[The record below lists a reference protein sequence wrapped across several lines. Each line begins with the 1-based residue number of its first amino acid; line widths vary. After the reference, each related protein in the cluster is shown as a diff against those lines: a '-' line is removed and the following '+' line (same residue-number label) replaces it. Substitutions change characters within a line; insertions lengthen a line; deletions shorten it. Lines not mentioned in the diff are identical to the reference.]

1 MSQTCC
7 AEFSRWM
14 GQDGLM
20 WKQAL
25 GFALFGATVAIVTA
39 ALTQGS
45 SQASATIT
53 LFSGGTPISGFAGE
67 SQWAWPIEAA
77 VIGAVLGA
85 LTGLVLHLAGVRIS
99 GGQDNR
105 MLRTVVAG
113 LVGVTLGLTP
123 LLVLISMA
131 FTRSV
136 DIGWS
141 PLLVYA
147 VSGFLAYGL
156 AVAAVFGVL
165 RAAGDRLT
173 TRTTQA
179 VAAMLPVGALAA
191 TTVGVGTAWRLGFS
205 TAAPTWIAVV
215 LLVVLVLAMTFVAA
229 RAWALRIQPR
239 DLPEVA

>member
-1 MSQTCC
+1 
-7 AEFSRWM
+7 M

-53 LFSGGTPISGFAGE
+53 LFSGGTTISGFAGE

-123 LLVLISMA
+123 LSVLISMA

-136 DIGWS
+136 DIGRS

-173 TRTTQA
+173 TRTAQAVA

>member
-1 MSQTCC
+1 
-7 AEFSRWM
+7 
-14 GQDGLM
+14 M

-39 ALTQGS
+39 ALTRGS

-53 LFSGGTPISGFAGE
+53 LFSGGTTISGFAGE
-67 SQWAWPIEAA
+67 SQWTWPIEAA
-77 VIGAVLGA
+77 VTGAVLGA

-173 TRTTQA
+173 TRTAQA

-215 LLVVLVLAMTFVAA
+215 LLVVLVLAMMFVAA

>member
-1 MSQTCC
+1 MTQTCC
-7 AEFSRWM
+7 AEFSRGM

-45 SQASATIT
+45 AQASATIT
-53 LFSGGTPISGFAGE
+53 LFSGGTTISGFAGE

-173 TRTTQA
+173 TRTAQA

>member
-1 MSQTCC
+1 
-7 AEFSRWM
+7 
-14 GQDGLM
+14 M

-39 ALTQGS
+39 ALTRGS

-53 LFSGGTPISGFAGE
+53 LFSGGTTISGFAGE
-67 SQWAWPIEAA
+67 SQWTWPIEAA
-77 VIGAVLGA
+77 VTGAVLGA

-173 TRTTQA
+173 TRTAQA

>member
-1 MSQTCC
+1 
-7 AEFSRWM
+7 M

-53 LFSGGTPISGFAGE
+53 LFSGGTTISGFAGE
-67 SQWAWPIEAA
+67 SQWTWPIEAA

-173 TRTTQA
+173 TRTAQAVA

>member
-1 MSQTCC
+1 
-7 AEFSRWM
+7 
-14 GQDGLM
+14 M

-53 LFSGGTPISGFAGE
+53 LFSGGTTISGFAGE

-77 VIGAVLGA
+77 VIGAVMGA

-173 TRTTQA
+173 TRTAQA

>member
-1 MSQTCC
+1 
-7 AEFSRWM
+7 
-14 GQDGLM
+14 M

-45 SQASATIT
+45 AQASATIT
-53 LFSGGTPISGFAGE
+53 LFSGGTTISGFAGK

-77 VIGAVLGA
+77 VIGAVLGV

-147 VSGFLAYGL
+147 VSGLLAYGL
-156 AVAAVFGVL
+156 S
-165 RAAGDRLT
+165 
-173 TRTTQA
+173 
-179 VAAMLPVGALAA
+179 VGALAA
-191 TTVGVGTAWRLGFS
+191 TAAGVGTAWKLGFS

-215 LLVVLVLAMTFVAA
+215 LLVVLVLAVTFVAA
-229 RAWALRIQPR
+229 RAWALRMQAR
-239 DLPEVA
+239 DFPEVA

>member
-1 MSQTCC
+1 M
-7 AEFSRWM
+7 R
-14 GQDGLM
+14 
-20 WKQAL
+20 KQAL

-53 LFSGGTPISGFAGE
+53 LFSGGTTISGFAGE

-173 TRTTQA
+173 TRTAQA

>member
-1 MSQTCC
+1 M
-7 AEFSRWM
+7 
-14 GQDGLM
+14 M

-53 LFSGGTPISGFAGE
+53 LFSGGTTISGFAGE

-173 TRTTQA
+173 TRTAQA

>member
-1 MSQTCC
+1 M
-7 AEFSRWM
+7 
-14 GQDGLM
+14 
-20 WKQAL
+20 
-25 GFALFGATVAIVTA
+25 FGATVAIVTA

-53 LFSGGTPISGFAGE
+53 LFSGGTTISGFAGE

-113 LVGVTLGLTP
+113 LVGVTLGVTP

-173 TRTTQA
+173 TRTAQA

>member
-1 MSQTCC
+1 MTQTCC
-7 AEFSRWM
+7 AEFSRGM

-53 LFSGGTPISGFAGE
+53 LFSGGTTISGFAGE

-173 TRTTQA
+173 TRTAQA

>member
-1 MSQTCC
+1 
-7 AEFSRWM
+7 
-14 GQDGLM
+14 M

-53 LFSGGTPISGFAGE
+53 LFSGGTTISGFAGE
-67 SQWAWPIEAA
+67 PQWAWPIEAA

-173 TRTTQA
+173 TRTAQA

-205 TAAPTWIAVV
+205 TAAPTWISVV

>member
-1 MSQTCC
+1 
-7 AEFSRWM
+7 
-14 GQDGLM
+14 M

-45 SQASATIT
+45 AQASATIT
-53 LFSGGTPISGFAGE
+53 LFSGGTTISGFAGE
-67 SQWAWPIEAA
+67 SQWTWPIEAA
-77 VIGAVLGA
+77 VIGALLGA
-85 LTGLVLHLAGVRIS
+85 LTGFVLRLAGVRIS

-105 MLRTVVAG
+105 MVPTVVAG
-113 LVGVTLGLTP
+113 LAGVTLGLTP
-123 LLVLISMA
+123 LLVLIGMA
-131 FTRSV
+131 FTGSV

-147 VSGFLAYGL
+147 VSGLLTYGIS
-156 AVAAVFGVL
+156 VAAVFGVL

-173 TRTTQA
+173 VRTTRA

-229 RAWALRIQPR
+229 RAWALRMQAR
-239 DLPEVA
+239 DFPEVA

>member
-1 MSQTCC
+1 
-7 AEFSRWM
+7 
-14 GQDGLM
+14 M

-53 LFSGGTPISGFAGE
+53 LFSGGTTISGFAGE

-123 LLVLISMA
+123 LSVLISMA

-173 TRTTQA
+173 TRTAQA

-229 RAWALRIQPR
+229 RAWAVRRLIRTGALR
-239 DLPEVA
+239 

>member
-1 MSQTCC
+1 
-7 AEFSRWM
+7 
-14 GQDGLM
+14 M

-53 LFSGGTPISGFAGE
+53 LFSGGTTISGFAGE

-123 LLVLISMA
+123 LSVLISMA

-173 TRTTQA
+173 TRTAQA

>member
-1 MSQTCC
+1 
-7 AEFSRWM
+7 
-14 GQDGLM
+14 M

-39 ALTQGS
+39 ALTQRS
-45 SQASATIT
+45 AQASATIT
-53 LFSGGTPISGFAGE
+53 LFSGGTTISGFAGK

-77 VIGAVLGA
+77 VIGAVLGV

-147 VSGFLAYGL
+147 VSGLLAYGL
-156 AVAAVFGVL
+156 S
-165 RAAGDRLT
+165 
-173 TRTTQA
+173 
-179 VAAMLPVGALAA
+179 VGALAA
-191 TTVGVGTAWRLGFS
+191 TAAGVGTAWKLGFS

-215 LLVVLVLAMTFVAA
+215 LLVVLVLAVTFVAA
-229 RAWALRIQPR
+229 RAWALRMQAR
-239 DLPEVA
+239 DFPEVA

>member
-1 MSQTCC
+1 
-7 AEFSRWM
+7 
-14 GQDGLM
+14 M

-53 LFSGGTPISGFAGE
+53 LFSGGTTISGFAGK

-77 VIGAVLGA
+77 VIGAVLGV

-147 VSGFLAYGL
+147 VSGLLAYGL
-156 AVAAVFGVL
+156 SVAAVFGVL

-173 TRTTQA
+173 VRTTRA

-191 TTVGVGTAWRLGFS
+191 TAAGVGTAWKLGFS

-215 LLVVLVLAMTFVAA
+215 LLVVLVLAVTFVAA
-229 RAWALRIQPR
+229 RAWALRMQAR
-239 DLPEVA
+239 DFPEVA

>member
-1 MSQTCC
+1 
-7 AEFSRWM
+7 
-14 GQDGLM
+14 M

-53 LFSGGTPISGFAGE
+53 LFSGGTTISGFAGE

-173 TRTTQA
+173 TRTAQA

-229 RAWALRIQPR
+229 RAWALRMQPR

>member
-1 MSQTCC
+1 
-7 AEFSRWM
+7 
-14 GQDGLM
+14 M

-45 SQASATIT
+45 AQASATIT
-53 LFSGGTPISGFAGE
+53 LFSGGTTISGFAGE
-67 SQWAWPIEAA
+67 SQWTWPIEAA
-77 VIGAVLGA
+77 VIGAVLGV

-147 VSGFLAYGL
+147 VSGLLAYGL
-156 AVAAVFGVL
+156 S
-165 RAAGDRLT
+165 
-173 TRTTQA
+173 
-179 VAAMLPVGALAA
+179 VGALAA
-191 TTVGVGTAWRLGFS
+191 TAAGVGTAWKLGFS

-215 LLVVLVLAMTFVAA
+215 LLVVLVLAVTFVAA
-229 RAWALRIQPR
+229 RAWALRMQAR
-239 DLPEVA
+239 DFPEVA

>member
-1 MSQTCC
+1 
-7 AEFSRWM
+7 
-14 GQDGLM
+14 M

-25 GFALFGATVAIVTA
+25 GLALFGATVAIVTA
-39 ALTQGS
+39 TLTQGS

-53 LFSGGTPISGFAGE
+53 LFSGGTTISGFAGE

-131 FTRSV
+131 FTGSV

-173 TRTTQA
+173 TRTAQA

>member
-1 MSQTCC
+1 
-7 AEFSRWM
+7 M

-53 LFSGGTPISGFAGE
+53 LFSGGTTISGFAGE

-123 LLVLISMA
+123 LSVLISMA

-173 TRTTQA
+173 TRTAQA

>member
-1 MSQTCC
+1 
-7 AEFSRWM
+7 
-14 GQDGLM
+14 M

-53 LFSGGTPISGFAGE
+53 LFSGGTTISGFAGE

-173 TRTTQA
+173 TRTAQA

>member
-1 MSQTCC
+1 
-7 AEFSRWM
+7 M

-53 LFSGGTPISGFAGE
+53 LFSGGTTISGFAGE

-173 TRTTQA
+173 TRTAQA

>member
-1 MSQTCC
+1 
-7 AEFSRWM
+7 
-14 GQDGLM
+14 M

-53 LFSGGTPISGFAGE
+53 LFSGGTTISGFAGE

-173 TRTTQA
+173 TRTAQA

-191 TTVGVGTAWRLGFS
+191 TAVGVGTAWRLGFS

-215 LLVVLVLAMTFVAA
+215 LLVVFVLAMTFVAA

>member
-1 MSQTCC
+1 
-7 AEFSRWM
+7 
-14 GQDGLM
+14 M

-53 LFSGGTPISGFAGE
+53 LFSGGTTISGFAGE

-123 LLVLISMA
+123 LSVLISMA

-136 DIGWS
+136 DIGRS

-173 TRTTQA
+173 TRTAQAVA

>member
-1 MSQTCC
+1 
-7 AEFSRWM
+7 M

-45 SQASATIT
+45 TQASATIT
-53 LFSGGTPISGFAGE
+53 LFSGGTTISGFAGE

-85 LTGLVLHLAGVRIS
+85 LTGLVLHLEGVRIS

-123 LLVLISMA
+123 LLVLISLA

-173 TRTTQA
+173 TRTAQA

>member
-1 MSQTCC
+1 
-7 AEFSRWM
+7 
-14 GQDGLM
+14 M

-45 SQASATIT
+45 AQASATIT
-53 LFSGGTPISGFAGE
+53 LFSGGTTISGFAGE

-147 VSGFLAYGL
+147 VSGLLAYGL
-156 AVAAVFGVL
+156 SVAAVFEVL

-173 TRTTQA
+173 VRTTRA

-191 TTVGVGTAWRLGFS
+191 TAAGVGTAWKLGFS

-215 LLVVLVLAMTFVAA
+215 LLVVLVLAVTFVAA
-229 RAWALRIQPR
+229 RAWALRMQAR
-239 DLPEVA
+239 DFPEVA

>member
-1 MSQTCC
+1 
-7 AEFSRWM
+7 
-14 GQDGLM
+14 M

-53 LFSGGTPISGFAGE
+53 LFSGGTTISGFAGE

-141 PLLVYA
+141 PLLGLCRQRFPGLR
-147 VSGFLAYGL
+147 SGGRRRVRSSSRCRGSTYYAYG
-156 AVAAVFGVL
+156 
-165 RAAGDRLT
+165 AGGGGDASGRGIGGDDCRCRYCVEAGLFHRRSHLDRG
-173 TRTTQA
+173 RTA
-179 VAAMLPVGALAA
+179 GGSRIGHDVRCGP
-191 TTVGVGTAWRLGFS
+191 GVGS
-205 TAAPTWIAVV
+205 TDSAS
-215 LLVVLVLAMTFVAA
+215 
-229 RAWALRIQPR
+229 
-239 DLPEVA
+239 

>member
-1 MSQTCC
+1 
-7 AEFSRWM
+7 
-14 GQDGLM
+14 M

-53 LFSGGTPISGFAGE
+53 LFSGGTTISGFAGE
-67 SQWAWPIEAA
+67 SQWTWPIEAA
-77 VIGAVLGA
+77 VIGAGLGA

-131 FTRSV
+131 FTGSV
-136 DIGWS
+136 GIGWS

-147 VSGFLAYGL
+147 VSGFLAYAL

-173 TRTTQA
+173 TRTAQA